1 MRFSVVIPCRDAE
14 RTVAGAVRSAFEQTE
29 PPLEVIVVDDASDDA
44 SADAAREAGARVL
57 RNSRRRNAGGS
68 RNAGMEA
75 AHGEAF
81 AFLDADAVAPRDW
94 LERARRAFERDP
106 AVAGVGGRIANGR
119 PGRWGDLDWFLNHSE
134 WIRAG
139 EPGPRKNIPTMAI
152 VYRRDAVGEVRFPE
166 TNSGED
172 TAFALAVLAR
182 GGKLWYDPAIVVTHF
197 HERLDR
203 AAFREKQVAC
213 GRTIYST
220 RVALDRPGRVLVKA
234 PALLFLFPHLWV
246 TVARMVRAGY
256 AGRAVTLFPWLLAGE
271 VHRIRGFF
279 EARRKRA
286 AVGRPAR
293 REESPEVIEG
303 GASRRGS
310 ASAARDQASGRADL
324 ASRSP
329 VAAPGPERASTT

>member
-1 MRFSVVIPCRDAE
+1 MRFSVVIPCRDAQ

-44 SADAAREAGARVL
+44 SGDAAREAGARVL

-75 AHGEAF
+75 ARGEAF
-81 AFLDADAVAPRDW
+81 AFLDADAIAPHDW
-94 LERARRAFERDP
+94 LERARRAFESDP
-106 AVAGVGGRIANGR
+106 AIAGVGGRIANGR

-152 VYRRDAVGEVRFPE
+152 VYRRDAVGDVRFPE

-197 HERLDR
+197 HERLDA

-256 AGRAVTLFPWLLAGE
+256 AGRAVALFPWLLAGE

-279 EARRKRA
+279 EARRETPHPDPL
-286 AVGRPAR
+286 PASGE
-293 REESPEVIEG
+293 RENPG
-303 GASRRGS
+303 PLTPALSRRKREK
-310 ASAARDQASGRADL
+310 ASA
-324 ASRSP
+324 
-329 VAAPGPERASTT
+329 